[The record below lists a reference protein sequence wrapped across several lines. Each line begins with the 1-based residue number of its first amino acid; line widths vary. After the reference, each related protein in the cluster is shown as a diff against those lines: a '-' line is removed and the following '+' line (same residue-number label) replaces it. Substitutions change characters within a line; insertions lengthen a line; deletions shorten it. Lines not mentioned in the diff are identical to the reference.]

1 MVDGGVVDRNE
12 AVGCQ
17 EIQKLIQE
25 VVRVVANELKEIVEI
40 FVIKMVDMALDG
52 LLFRY
57 NVASFTPEPPDP
69 EPGTTRKAAAIKD
82 VLEVKQFT
90 FIEPDSSDFDVLSD
104 DVVAHDG
111 WERSCVCICS
121 NFD

>member
-1 MVDGGVVDRNE
+1 MVDGGVVDGNE

-17 EIQKLIQE
+17 EIQKLVQE
-25 VVRVVANELKEIVEI
+25 VVRVVANELKEIVKI
-40 FVIKMVDMALDG
+40 FVIKMADTASDG
-52 LLFRY
+52 LLFGY

-90 FIEPDSSDFDVLSD
+90 FIEPDSSNFDV
-104 DVVAHDG
+104 
-111 WERSCVCICS
+111 
-121 NFD
+121 